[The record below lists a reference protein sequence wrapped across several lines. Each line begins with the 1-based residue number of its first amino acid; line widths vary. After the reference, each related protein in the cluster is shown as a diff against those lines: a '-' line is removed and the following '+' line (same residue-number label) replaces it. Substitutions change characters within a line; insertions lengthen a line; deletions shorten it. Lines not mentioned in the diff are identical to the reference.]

1 MRADRPFAH
10 RSRRAPPVRCRWR
23 RSSRAAGSGAGL
35 DFPSPPWDRRMPAP
49 ARSCARAAPPGWSC
63 PKPGS
68 GGRRSSHNR
77 LLRPERRSKP
87 PAWWRASSRASSAA
101 TSAERAA
108 SRRSRHDFAR
118 DSEQARADFQVVRFG
133 RGRRNVETHFV
144 LDDDEID
151 HAAELEPLLRLGDR
165 EQGLSLGCSQD
176 FGQAAS
182 VDAADEQD
190 VQARDRVARPEPA
203 HEHRPAVDIA
213 AGDDLRE
220 LVGQR
225 IGAHHAD
232 RNRTV
237 RAREAPLRPLDVAA
251 ELVEERSLDAVLVGL
266 RVRLRRART
275 QDPRCDHNGE
285 SARTC
290 QLCHRLPAQKFH
302 LSFAYAPLA
311 ISLAV
316 AGFPDSTWPESMK
329 TTESSSPRSSRQAMR
344 MSAAVYAGT
353 LGLGSAP
360 TRRTPMSSSV
370 RSGRSNDERRSHWWA
385 GSLPAALTLVS
396 PLSGLR
402 RKRCLRKNAPALR
415 RQFLAGW

>member
-1 MRADRPFAH
+1 M
-10 RSRRAPPVRCRWR
+10 
-23 RSSRAAGSGAGL
+23 
-35 DFPSPPWDRRMPAP
+35 
-49 ARSCARAAPPGWSC
+49 
-63 PKPGS
+63 
-68 GGRRSSHNR
+68 
-77 LLRPERRSKP
+77 
-87 PAWWRASSRASSAA
+87 SAA
-101 TSAERAA
+101 RAA
-108 SRRSRHDFAR
+108 SRRFRHDFAR

-133 RGRRNVETHFV
+133 GGRNVETHFV

-151 HAAELEPLLRLGDR
+151 HAAELERLLRRGDR
-165 EQGLSLGCSQD
+165 EQGLPLGRSQD
-176 FGQAAS
+176 FGQAAP
-182 VDAADEQD
+182 VDAADEKH
-190 VQARDRVARPEPA
+190 VQARYRVARPEFA
-203 HEHRPAVDIA
+203 HEHRPAVDVA
-213 AGDDLRE
+213 AGDGLRE

-225 IGAHHAD
+225 IGADHAD
-232 RNRTV
+232 HHRTV
-237 RAREAPLRPLDVAA
+237 RAREAPVRPLHVAA
-251 ELVEERSLDAVLVGL
+251 ELVEERGLDAVLVGL
-266 RVRLRRART
+266 CVRLRRARA
-275 QDPRCDHNGE
+275 QDPRCDHE
-285 SARTC
+285 SARAC